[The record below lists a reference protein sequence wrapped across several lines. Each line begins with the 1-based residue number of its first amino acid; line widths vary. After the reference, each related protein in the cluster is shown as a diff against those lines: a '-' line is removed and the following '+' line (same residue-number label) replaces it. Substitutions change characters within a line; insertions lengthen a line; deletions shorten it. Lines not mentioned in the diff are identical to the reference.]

1 MKLFLRLVK
10 ESLVFSFTAIIAN
23 PVRTLLSLL
32 GVTIGIFT
40 IIAVLSVVDSL
51 EKNIKSS
58 FNFLGTDNLRVEKWP
73 WEFDNPGYEWW
84 KFWRRPHPTYKEY
97 TFLKENLKNAEAVE
111 IKSGRDNLTIKY
123 LNNSSSGVGLSGIV
137 YESKEINDY
146 QILSG
151 RYYTENETILGS
163 NYVIIGYKVMQELFE
178 NPDFA
183 IGKEIKI
190 KGVKF
195 RVIGVF
201 EEEGESF
208 VGGDSF
214 DRQMTIPFNSFK
226 KIYRVGKKGS
236 EAALI
241 VKGNS
246 DLDPGLQN
254 LEYELRGILRAQRGL
269 KPTEEENFAINRPE
283 FLTNIIGSV
292 FDIVSLAGWVIG
304 SFSIFVG
311 GFGIANTMFVSV
323 KERVP
328 IIGLQKSL
336 GAKNYFILMQF
347 LFESSFLSIIGGVIG
362 LLFVFLISI
371 LIDSGSFELSI
382 SFANVILGLS
392 ISSIIGVGAGII
404 PAIFASR
411 LDPVEAIRS
420 N

>member
-1 MKLFLRLVK
+1 MKLFLRLIL
-10 ESLVFSFTAIIAN
+10 ESLFFSFNAIIAN
-23 PVRTLLSLL
+23 PIRTLLSLL

-40 IIAVLSVVDSL
+40 IIAVLSLVDSL
-51 EKNIKSS
+51 EDSIQGSLD
-58 FNFLGTDNLRVEKWP
+58 FLGTDNLRVEKWP

-84 KFWRRPHPTYKEY
+84 KFWKRPHPTYKEY
-97 TFLKENLKNAEAVE
+97 AFLKENLKNAEAVE
-111 IKSGRDNLTIKY
+111 ILVAREGLTIKY
-123 LNNSSSGVGLSGIV
+123 LNNSSSEVNLAGIV

-146 QILSG
+146 KILSG
-151 RYYTENETILGS
+151 RYYTENETIVGS
-163 NYVIIGYKVMQELFE
+163 NYVIIGYKIMEDLFK
-178 NPDFA
+178 NSDYA
-183 IGKEIKI
+183 IGKDIKI

-214 DRQMTIPFNSFK
+214 DRQMTVPFNSFK

-236 EAALI
+236 NAAMI

-246 DLDPGLQN
+246 ELDPGLEN
-254 LEYELRGILRAQRGL
+254 LEYELRGVLRARRGL
-269 KPTEEENFAINRPE
+269 KPTEDENFAINRPE
-283 FLTNIIGSV
+283 YLTG
-292 FDIVSLAGWVIG
+292 FVSAIFGTISIAGWVIG

-311 GFGIANTMFVSV
+311 GFGIANIMFVSV

-362 LLFVFLISI
+362 LIFVFLITFVD
-371 LIDSGSFELSI
+371 LGSFDLRI
-382 SFANVILGLS
+382 SLTNVILGIS
-392 ISSIIGVGAGII
+392 ISTIIGVCAGLI

>member
-1 MKLFLRLVK
+1 MKLFIRLIL
-10 ESLVFSFTAIIAN
+10 ESLFFSFNAIIAN
-23 PVRTLLSLL
+23 PIRTFLSLL

-40 IIAVLSVVDSL
+40 IIAVLSLVDSL
-51 EKNIKSS
+51 EDSIQDSLD
-58 FNFLGTDNLRVEKWP
+58 FLGTDNLRVEKWP

-84 KFWRRPHPTYKEY
+84 KFWKRPHPTYKEY
-97 TFLKENLKNAEAVE
+97 TFLKENLKNAEVVE
-111 IKSGRDNLTIKY
+111 IVVFRERLTIKY
-123 LNNSSSGVGLSGIV
+123 LNNSSSEVTLSGVV

-146 QILSG
+146 KILSG

-163 NYVIIGYKVMQELFE
+163 NYVIIGYKIMEDLFE
-178 NPDFA
+178 NYDYA

-214 DRQMTIPFNSFK
+214 DRQMTVPFNSFK

-236 EAALI
+236 NAALI

-246 DLDPGLQN
+246 ELDPGLEN
-254 LEYELRGILRAQRGL
+254 LEYELRGLLRARRGL
-269 KPTEEENFAINRPE
+269 KPTEDENFAINRPE
-283 FLTNIIGSV
+283 YLTG
-292 FDIVSLAGWVIG
+292 FVSSIFSTISIAGWVIG

-311 GFGIANTMFVSV
+311 GFGIANIMFVSV

-362 LLFVFLISI
+362 LIFVFLITF
-371 LIDSGSFELSI
+371 IDLGSFDLRI
-382 SFANVILGLS
+382 SLTNVILGIS
-392 ISSIIGVGAGII
+392 ISTIIGICAGLI

>member
-1 MKLFLRLVK
+1 MKLFIRLVL
-10 ESLVFSFTAIIAN
+10 ESLLFSFNSIIAN
-23 PVRTLLSLL
+23 PIRTLLSLL

-40 IIAVLSVVDSL
+40 IIAVLSLVDSL
-51 EKNIKSS
+51 EDSIQNSLD
-58 FNFLGTDNLRVEKWP
+58 FLGTDNLRVEKWP

-84 KFWRRPHPTYKEY
+84 KFWKRPHPTYKEY
-97 TFLKENLKNAEAVE
+97 TFLKENLKHAEAVE
-111 IKSGRDNLTIKY
+111 ILVVRQGLTIKY
-123 LNNSSSGVGLSGIV
+123 LNNSSSEVTLIGIV
-137 YESKEINDY
+137 YDSKEINDY
-146 QILSG
+146 KIISG

-163 NYVIIGYKVMQELFE
+163 NYVVIGYKIMQDLFE
-178 NPDFA
+178 NSDYA

-190 KGVKF
+190 KGIKF
-195 RVIGVF
+195 RVIGVL

-208 VGGDSF
+208 VGGDSN
-214 DRQMTIPFNSFK
+214 DRNMRVPFNSFK
-226 KIYRVGKKGS
+226 KIYRTGKKGS
-236 EAALI
+236 NAALV

-246 DLDPGLQN
+246 ELDPRLEN
-254 LEYELRGILRAQRGL
+254 LEYELKGMLRARRGL
-269 KPTEEENFAINRPE
+269 KPTEDENFAINRPE
-283 FLTNIIGSV
+283 YLTG
-292 FDIVSLAGWVIG
+292 FVSSIFSTISIAGWVIG

-311 GFGIANTMFVSV
+311 GFGIANIMFVSV

-362 LLFVFLISI
+362 LIFVFLITFVD
-371 LIDSGSFELSI
+371 LGSFDLRI
-382 SFANVILGLS
+382 SLTNVILGIS
-392 ISSIIGVGAGII
+392 ISTIIGICAGLI

>member
-1 MKLFLRLVK
+1 MKLFIRLIL
-10 ESLVFSFTAIIAN
+10 ESLFFSFNAIIAN
-23 PVRTLLSLL
+23 PIRTFLSLL

-40 IIAVLSVVDSL
+40 IIAVLSLVDSL
-51 EKNIKSS
+51 EDSIQDSLD
-58 FNFLGTDNLRVEKWP
+58 FLGTDNLRIEKWP

-84 KFWRRPHPTYKEY
+84 KFWKRPHPTYKEY
-97 TFLKENLKNAEAVE
+97 TFLKENLKNAEVVE
-111 IKSGRDNLTIKY
+111 IMVFRERLTIKY
-123 LNNSSSGVGLSGIV
+123 LNNSSSEVTLSGVV

-146 QILSG
+146 KILSG

-163 NYVIIGYKVMQELFE
+163 NYVIIGYKIMEDLFE
-178 NPDFA
+178 NYDYA

-214 DRQMTIPFNSFK
+214 DRQMIVPFNSFK

-236 EAALI
+236 NAALI

-246 DLDPGLQN
+246 ELDPGLEN
-254 LEYELRGILRAQRGL
+254 LEYELRGLLRARRGL
-269 KPTEEENFAINRPE
+269 KPTEDENFAINRPE
-283 FLTNIIGSV
+283 YLTG
-292 FDIVSLAGWVIG
+292 FVSSIFSTISIAGWVIG

-311 GFGIANTMFVSV
+311 GFGIANIMFVSV

-362 LLFVFLISI
+362 LIFVFLITF
-371 LIDSGSFELSI
+371 IDLGSFDLRI
-382 SFANVILGLS
+382 SLTNVILGIS
-392 ISSIIGVGAGII
+392 ISTIIGICAGLI

>member
-1 MKLFLRLVK
+1 MKLFLRLIL
-10 ESLVFSFTAIIAN
+10 ESLFFSFNAIIAN
-23 PVRTLLSLL
+23 PIRTFLSLL

-40 IIAVLSVVDSL
+40 IIAVLSLVDSFEDSIQDSL
-51 EKNIKSS
+51 D
-58 FNFLGTDNLRVEKWP
+58 FLGTDNLRVEKWP

-84 KFWRRPHPTYKEY
+84 KFWKRPHPTYKEY

-111 IKSGRDNLTIKY
+111 ILVFRDGLTIKY
-123 LNNSSSGVGLSGIV
+123 LNNSSSEVNLTGIV

-146 QILSG
+146 KILSG
-151 RYYTENETILGS
+151 RYYTENEIILGS
-163 NYVIIGYKVMQELFE
+163 NYVIIGYQIMEDLFE
-178 NPDFA
+178 NPDYA
-183 IGKEIKI
+183 IGKDIKI

-214 DRQMTIPFNSFK
+214 DRQMTVPFNSFK

-236 EAALI
+236 NAAMI

-246 DLDPGLQN
+246 ELDPGLEN
-254 LEYELRGILRAQRGL
+254 LEYELRGVLRARRGL
-269 KPTEEENFAINRPE
+269 KPTEDENFAINRPE
-283 FLTNIIGSV
+283 YLTG
-292 FDIVSLAGWVIG
+292 FVSAIFGTISIAGWVIG

-311 GFGIANTMFVSV
+311 GFGIANIMFVSV

-362 LLFVFLISI
+362 LIFVFLITFVD
-371 LIDSGSFELSI
+371 LGSFDLRI
-382 SFANVILGLS
+382 SLTNVILGIS
-392 ISSIIGVGAGII
+392 ISTIIGVFAGLI

>member
-1 MKLFLRLVK
+1 MKLFLRLIL
-10 ESLVFSFTAIIAN
+10 ESLFFSFNAIIAN
-23 PVRTLLSLL
+23 PIRTFLSLL

-40 IIAVLSVVDSL
+40 IIAVLSLVDSL
-51 EKNIKSS
+51 EDSIQDSLD
-58 FNFLGTDNLRVEKWP
+58 FLGTDNLRVEKWP

-84 KFWRRPHPTYKEY
+84 KFWKRPHPTYKEY

-111 IKSGRDNLTIKY
+111 ILVFRDGLTIKY
-123 LNNSSSGVGLSGIV
+123 LNNSSSEVNLTGIV

-146 QILSG
+146 KILSG
-151 RYYTENETILGS
+151 RYYTENETIVGS
-163 NYVIIGYKVMQELFE
+163 NYVIIGYKIMEDLFE
-178 NPDFA
+178 NPDYA

-214 DRQMTIPFNSFK
+214 DRQMTVPFNSFK

-236 EAALI
+236 NAALI

-246 DLDPGLQN
+246 ELDPGLEN
-254 LEYELRGILRAQRGL
+254 LEYELRGVLRARRGL
-269 KPTEEENFAINRPE
+269 KPTEDENFAINRPE
-283 FLTNIIGSV
+283 YLTG
-292 FDIVSLAGWVIG
+292 FVSAIFGTISIAGWVIG

-311 GFGIANTMFVSV
+311 GFGIANIMFVSV

-362 LLFVFLISI
+362 LIFVFLITFVD
-371 LIDSGSFELSI
+371 LGSFDLRI
-382 SFANVILGLS
+382 SLTNVILGIS
-392 ISSIIGVGAGII
+392 ISTIIGVFAGLI
-404 PAIFASR
+404 PAVFASR

>member
-1 MKLFLRLVK
+1 MKLFLRLIL
-10 ESLVFSFTAIIAN
+10 ESLFFSFNAIIAN
-23 PVRTLLSLL
+23 PIRTLLSLL

-40 IIAVLSVVDSL
+40 IIAVLSLVDSL
-51 EKNIKSS
+51 EDSIQDSLD
-58 FNFLGTDNLRVEKWP
+58 FLGTDNLRVEKWP

-84 KFWRRPHPTYKEY
+84 KFWKRPHPTYKEY
-97 TFLKENLKNAEAVE
+97 AFLKENLKNAEAVE
-111 IKSGRDNLTIKY
+111 ILVFREGLTIKY
-123 LNNSSSGVGLSGIV
+123 LNNSSSEVNLTGIV

-146 QILSG
+146 KILSG
-151 RYYTENETILGS
+151 RYYTENETIVGS
-163 NYVIIGYKVMQELFE
+163 NYVIIGYKIMEDLFK
-178 NPDFA
+178 NSDYA
-183 IGKEIKI
+183 IGKDIKI

-214 DRQMTIPFNSFK
+214 DRQMTVPFNSFK

-236 EAALI
+236 NAALI

-246 DLDPGLQN
+246 ELDPGLEN
-254 LEYELRGILRAQRGL
+254 LEYELRGVLRARRGL
-269 KPTEEENFAINRPE
+269 KPTEDENFAINRPE
-283 FLTNIIGSV
+283 YLTG
-292 FDIVSLAGWVIG
+292 FVSAIFGTISIAGWVIG

-311 GFGIANTMFVSV
+311 GFGIANIMFVSV

-362 LLFVFLISI
+362 LIFVFLITFVD
-371 LIDSGSFELSI
+371 LGSFDLRI
-382 SFANVILGLS
+382 SLTNVILGIS
-392 ISSIIGVGAGII
+392 ISTIIGVCAGLI
-404 PAIFASR
+404 PAVFASR

>member
-1 MKLFLRLVK
+1 MKLFIRLIL
-10 ESLVFSFTAIIAN
+10 ESLLFSFNAIIAN
-23 PVRTLLSLL
+23 PIRTFLSLL

-40 IIAVLSVVDSL
+40 IIAVLSLVDSL
-51 EKNIKSS
+51 EDSIQDSLD
-58 FNFLGTDNLRVEKWP
+58 FLGTDNLRVEKWP

-84 KFWRRPHPTYKEY
+84 KFWKRPHPTYKEY
-97 TFLKENLKNAEAVE
+97 TFLKENLKHAEVVE
-111 IKSGRDNLTIKY
+111 IMVFRERLTIKY
-123 LNNSSSGVGLSGIV
+123 LNNSSSEVGLSGVV

-146 QILSG
+146 KILSG

-163 NYVIIGYKVMQELFE
+163 NYVVIGYKIMEDLFE
-178 NPDFA
+178 NSDYA

-214 DRQMTIPFNSFK
+214 DRQMIVPFNSFK

-236 EAALI
+236 NAAMI
-241 VKGNS
+241 IKGNS
-246 DLDPGLQN
+246 ELDPGLEN
-254 LEYELRGILRAQRGL
+254 LEYELRGLLRAKRGL
-269 KPTEEENFAINRPE
+269 KPTEDENFAINRPE
-283 FLTNIIGSV
+283 YLTGFISAIFST
-292 FDIVSLAGWVIG
+292 ISIAGWVIG

-311 GFGIANTMFVSV
+311 GFGIANIMFVSV

-362 LLFVFLISI
+362 LIFVFLITF
-371 LIDSGSFELSI
+371 IDLGSFDLRI
-382 SFANVILGLS
+382 SLTNVILGIS
-392 ISSIIGVGAGII
+392 ISTIIGICAGLI

>member
-151 RYYTENETILGS
+151 RYYTENDTILGS

-208 VGGDSF
+208 VGGEDIF
-214 DRQMTIPFNSFK
+214 FNVCF
-226 KIYRVGKKGS
+226 
-236 EAALI
+236 
-241 VKGNS
+241 
-246 DLDPGLQN
+246 
-254 LEYELRGILRAQRGL
+254 
-269 KPTEEENFAINRPE
+269 
-283 FLTNIIGSV
+283 
-292 FDIVSLAGWVIG
+292 
-304 SFSIFVG
+304 
-311 GFGIANTMFVSV
+311 
-323 KERVP
+323 
-328 IIGLQKSL
+328 
-336 GAKNYFILMQF
+336 
-347 LFESSFLSIIGGVIG
+347 
-362 LLFVFLISI
+362 
-371 LIDSGSFELSI
+371 
-382 SFANVILGLS
+382 
-392 ISSIIGVGAGII
+392 
-404 PAIFASR
+404 
-411 LDPVEAIRS
+411 
-420 N
+420 

>member
-1 MKLFLRLVK
+1 MKLFLRLIL
-10 ESLVFSFTAIIAN
+10 ESLFFSFNAIIAN
-23 PVRTLLSLL
+23 PIRTLLSLL

-40 IIAVLSVVDSL
+40 IIAVLSLVDSL
-51 EKNIKSS
+51 EDSIQDSLD
-58 FNFLGTDNLRVEKWP
+58 FLGTDNLRVEKWP

-84 KFWRRPHPTYKEY
+84 KFWKRPHPTYKEY
-97 TFLKENLKNAEAVE
+97 AFLKENLKNAEGVG
-111 IKSGRDNLTIKY
+111 IFVGRDGLTIKY
-123 LNNSSSGVGLSGIV
+123 LNNSSSEVGLTGVV
-137 YESKEINDY
+137 YEAKEIQNY
-146 QILSG
+146 KIFSG

-163 NYVIIGYKVMQELFE
+163 NYVIIGYKIMEDLFE
-178 NPDFA
+178 NSDYA

-214 DRQMTIPFNSFK
+214 DRQMIIPFNSFK

-236 EAALI
+236 NAALI

-246 DLDPGLQN
+246 ELDPSLEN
-254 LEYELRGILRAQRGL
+254 LEYELTGVLRARRGL
-269 KPTEEENFAINRPE
+269 KPTEDQNFAINRPE
-283 FLTNIIGSV
+283 YLTG
-292 FDIVSLAGWVIG
+292 FVSAIFGTISIAGWVIG

-311 GFGIANTMFVSV
+311 GFGIANIMFVSV

-347 LFESSFLSIIGGVIG
+347 LFESSFLSIIGGVVG
-362 LLFVFLISI
+362 LIFVFLITFVD
-371 LIDSGSFELSI
+371 LGSFDLKI
-382 SFANVILGLS
+382 SLTNVILGIS
-392 ISSIIGVGAGII
+392 ISTIIGVCAGLI

>member
-1 MKLFLRLVK
+1 MKLFLRLIL
-10 ESLVFSFTAIIAN
+10 ESLFFSFNAIIAN
-23 PVRTLLSLL
+23 PIRTFLSLL

-40 IIAVLSVVDSL
+40 IIAVLSLVDSL
-51 EKNIKSS
+51 EDSIQDSLD
-58 FNFLGTDNLRVEKWP
+58 FLGTDNLRVEKWP

-84 KFWRRPHPTYKEY
+84 KFWKRPHPTYKEY
-97 TFLKENLKNAEAVE
+97 AFLKENLKNAEAVE
-111 IKSGRDNLTIKY
+111 ILVFRDGLTIKY
-123 LNNSSSGVGLSGIV
+123 LNNSSSEVNLTGIV

-146 QILSG
+146 KILSG
-151 RYYTENETILGS
+151 RYYTENEIILGS
-163 NYVIIGYKVMQELFE
+163 NYVIIGYKIMEDLFE
-178 NPDFA
+178 NPDYA
-183 IGKEIKI
+183 IGKDIKI

-214 DRQMTIPFNSFK
+214 DRQMTVPFNSFK

-236 EAALI
+236 NAAMI

-246 DLDPGLQN
+246 ELDPGLEN
-254 LEYELRGILRAQRGL
+254 LEYELRGVLRARRGL
-269 KPTEEENFAINRPE
+269 KPTEDENFAINRPE
-283 FLTNIIGSV
+283 YLTG
-292 FDIVSLAGWVIG
+292 FVSAIFSTISIAGWVIG

-311 GFGIANTMFVSV
+311 GFGIANIMFVSV

-362 LLFVFLISI
+362 LIFVFLITFVD
-371 LIDSGSFELSI
+371 LGSFDLRI
-382 SFANVILGLS
+382 SLTNVILGIS
-392 ISSIIGVGAGII
+392 ISTIIGVFAGLI
-404 PAIFASR
+404 PAVFASR

>member
-1 MKLFLRLVK
+1 MKLFLRLIL
-10 ESLVFSFTAIIAN
+10 ESLFFSFNAIIAN
-23 PVRTLLSLL
+23 PIRTFLSLL

-40 IIAVLSVVDSL
+40 IIAVLSLVDSL
-51 EKNIKSS
+51 EDSIQDSLD
-58 FNFLGTDNLRVEKWP
+58 FLGTDNLRVEKWP

-84 KFWRRPHPTYKEY
+84 KFWKRPHPTYKEY
-97 TFLKENLKNAEAVE
+97 AFLKENIKNAEAVE
-111 IKSGRDNLTIKY
+111 ILVFRDGLTIKY
-123 LNNSSSGVGLSGIV
+123 LNNSSSEVNLTGIV

-146 QILSG
+146 KILSG

-163 NYVIIGYKVMQELFE
+163 NYVIIGYKIMEDLFK
-178 NPDFA
+178 NSDYA

-208 VGGDSF
+208 VGGNSS
-214 DRQMTIPFNSFK
+214 DRMMTVPFNSFK

-236 EAALI
+236 NAAMI
-241 VKGNS
+241 IKGNS
-246 DLDPGLQN
+246 ELDPGLEN
-254 LEYELRGILRAQRGL
+254 LEYELRGLLRARRGL
-269 KPTEEENFAINRPE
+269 KPTEDENFAINRPE
-283 FLTNIIGSV
+283 YLTGFISAIFST
-292 FDIVSLAGWVIG
+292 ISIAGWVIG

-311 GFGIANTMFVSV
+311 GFGIANIMFVSV

-362 LLFVFLISI
+362 LIFVFLITF
-371 LIDSGSFELSI
+371 IDLGSFDLRI
-382 SFANVILGLS
+382 SLTNVILGIS
-392 ISSIIGVGAGII
+392 ISTIIGVFAGLI